1 MSAVSTGVVTVLHL
15 EDEARDARLIERQL
29 SIDGIDCEVVRVDDE
44 AGFRAAVSRGGFD
57 IILADHSLPDF
68 TGLEALRIAREAC
81 PGIPF
86 ICVSG
91 SLGEELAI
99 DALKSGATDYVLK
112 HRLSRLGPAV
122 RRALQESAE
131 RDKRRRAESEV
142 AALENQLRHS
152 QKLEAVGQLAGGI
165 AHDFNNLLTVINGYC
180 ERLLVMAPDGD
191 PMTADLDLI
200 HKAGQRAASLT
211 RQLLAFS
218 RRQVLQPKLIELNSI
233 VIDIERILRRVIG
246 EQVTVVTRLDS
257 SLGVTQADPGQIEQV
272 IMNLAI
278 NARDA
283 MPDGGVLTVETA
295 NVTIDGSGPPRFP
308 LRPGRYVMLAVRDTG
323 VGMDAVTASRIFEP
337 FFTTKEAG
345 KGTGLGLSTVYGIL
359 MQSGGDVA
367 VESTPGAGTTM
378 RVFLPMVD
386 GVPVAPAAP
395 PPGPMPRGSET
406 LLLVEDED
414 FVRELVREF
423 LQASGYTV
431 IEASSA
437 EDAIAIIEN
446 EDTPPIDLLVTDVVL
461 PGLNG
466 ARLAEQLKS
475 RMPRLEALYISG
487 YPGDSMFRGE
497 SFDPG
502 TSFLA
507 KPFTRHVLT
516 RKVREILNAR
526 PPAAARVL
534 VADPDEPIRRLLVGI
549 LSAAGYEVIDRA
561 TLAVSGLQRRL
572 DLALIDAS
580 LAGHHDA
587 VERVRSA
594 HPGVKVVLMSAAFSD
609 SLLRKAGGPGVHAT
623 LQKPLD
629 EAGVLA
635 AVAQALNRPS

>member
-1 MSAVSTGVVTVLHL
+1 MNAVTTDVVTVLHL

-29 SIDGIDCEVVRVDDE
+29 AADGIACEVVRVDCE
-44 AGFRAAVSRGGFD
+44 ASFRAAVARGGFD

-68 TGLEALRIAREAC
+68 DGIDALRIARESC
-81 PGIPF
+81 PSVPF

-142 AALENQLRHS
+142 AVLENQLRHS
-152 QKLEAVGQLAGGI
+152 QKMEAVGQLAGGI

-180 ERLLVMAPDGD
+180 ERLLVMSADGD
-191 PMTADLDLI
+191 PMAADLDLI
-200 HKAGQRAASLT
+200 HKAGQRAAQLT

-218 RRQVLQPKLIELNSI
+218 RRQVLQPKLIELNGI

-246 EQVTVVTRLDS
+246 EQVTVVTKLDS
-257 SLGVTQADPGQIEQV
+257 ALGVTQADPGQIEQV

-283 MPDGGVLTVETA
+283 MPNGGVLTIETA
-295 NVTIDGSGPPRFP
+295 NITIDGVATPRYP
-308 LRPGRYVMLAVRDTG
+308 LRAGRYAMLAVRDTG
-323 VGMDAVTASRIFEP
+323 IGMDAATAARIFEP

-378 RVFLPMVD
+378 RVFLPIVD
-386 GVPVAPAAP
+386 GVPASPVAPRP
-395 PPGPMPRGSET
+395 EPLPRGNET
-406 LLLVEDED
+406 LLVVEDED

-423 LQASGYTV
+423 LHTSGYTV
-431 IEASSA
+431 IEANSA
-437 EDAIAIIEN
+437 EDAMRIIEN
-446 EDTPPIDLLVTDVVL
+446 EDTPPIDLLITDVVL

-466 ARLAEQLKS
+466 ARLAEQLKA
-475 RMPRLEALYISG
+475 RMPRLETIYMSG

-497 SFDPG
+497 VFDPG
-502 TSFLA
+502 QSFLA

-526 PPAAARVL
+526 PPVAARVL
-534 VADPDEPIRRLLVGI
+534 VADPDEPIRRLLVHI
-549 LSAAGYEVIDRA
+549 LSAAGYDVIERA
-561 TLAVSGLQRRL
+561 TMAASGLQRRL
-572 DLALIDAS
+572 DLALVDAS
-580 LAGHHDA
+580 LAGQPEA
-587 VERVRSA
+587 LERVRAA
-594 HPGVKVVLMSAAFSD
+594 HPGVKIVLMSAAFSG
-609 SLLRKAGGPGVHAT
+609 SLLRNAGGPGVHAT

-629 EAGVLA
+629 ESGVLA
-635 AVAQALNRPS
+635 AVAQALNRA

>member
-1 MSAVSTGVVTVLHL
+1 MNAVTTDVVTVLHL

-29 SIDGIDCEVVRVDDE
+29 AADGIACEVVRVDCE
-44 AGFRAAVSRGGFD
+44 ASFRAAVARGGFD

-68 TGLEALRIAREAC
+68 DGIDALRIARESC
-81 PGIPF
+81 PSVPF

-142 AALENQLRHS
+142 AVLENQLRHS
-152 QKLEAVGQLAGGI
+152 QKMEAVGQLAGGI

-180 ERLLVMAPDGD
+180 ERLLVMSADGD
-191 PMTADLDLI
+191 PMAADLDLI
-200 HKAGQRAASLT
+200 HKAGQRAAQLT

-218 RRQVLQPKLIELNSI
+218 RRQVLQPKLIELNGI

-246 EQVTVVTRLDS
+246 EQVTVVTKLDS
-257 SLGVTQADPGQIEQV
+257 ALGVTQADPGQIEQV

-283 MPDGGVLTVETA
+283 MPNGGVLTIETA
-295 NVTIDGSGPPRFP
+295 NITIDGVATPRYP
-308 LRPGRYVMLAVRDTG
+308 LRAGRYAMLAVRDTG
-323 VGMDAVTASRIFEP
+323 IGMDAATAARIFEP

-378 RVFLPMVD
+378 RVFLPIVD
-386 GVPVAPAAP
+386 GVPASPVAPRP
-395 PPGPMPRGSET
+395 EPLPRGNET
-406 LLLVEDED
+406 LLVVEDED

-423 LQASGYTV
+423 LHTSGYTV
-431 IEASSA
+431 IEANSA
-437 EDAIAIIEN
+437 EDAIRLIEN

-466 ARLAEQLKS
+466 ARLAEHLKA
-475 RMPRLEALYISG
+475 RMPRIEALYMSG

-497 SFDPG
+497 VFDPG
-502 TSFLA
+502 QSFLA

-516 RKVREILNAR
+516 GKVREILNAR
-526 PPAAARVL
+526 PPVAARVL
-534 VADPDEPIRRLLVGI
+534 VADPDQPIRRLLVGI
-549 LSAAGYEVIDRA
+549 LSAAGYDVIERA
-561 TLAVSGLQRRL
+561 SIAASGLQRRL

-580 LAGHHDA
+580 LAGQPDA
-587 VERVRSA
+587 VERIRAA
-594 HPGVKVVLMSAAFSD
+594 HPGVKIVLMSAAFSD
-609 SLLRKAGGPGVHAT
+609 SLLRHAGGPGVHAT

-629 EAGVLA
+629 ESGVLA
-635 AVAQALNRPS
+635 AVAQALSRA

>member
-1 MSAVSTGVVTVLHL
+1 MSAVAAGVVTVLHL
-15 EDEARDARLIERQL
+15 EDEPRDARLIERQL
-29 SIDGIDCEVVRVDDE
+29 SADGIDCEIVRVDDE
-44 AGFRAAVSRGGFD
+44 AGFRAAVNRGGFD

-68 TGLEALRIAREAC
+68 DGIEALRIAREVC
-81 PGIPF
+81 PAVPF

-122 RRALQESAE
+122 RRAVQESAE

-152 QKLEAVGQLAGGI
+152 QKMEAVGQLAGGI

-180 ERLLVMAPDGD
+180 ERLLVMADDGD

-200 HKAGQRAASLT
+200 HKAGQRAAALT

-218 RRQVLQPKLIELNSI
+218 RRQVLQPKLIELNGI

-246 EQVTVVTRLDS
+246 EQVTVVTRLDAA
-257 SLGVTQADPGQIEQV
+257 LGVTQADPGQIEQV

-283 MPDGGVLTVETA
+283 MPEGGTLTIETS
-295 NVTIDGSGPPRFP
+295 NITIDGGSPRYP
-308 LRPGRYVMLAVRDTG
+308 LRAGRYVMLAVRDTG

-386 GVPVAPAAP
+386 GVPITPVTSQ
-395 PPGPMPRGSET
+395 PGPLPRGNET

-423 LQASGYTV
+423 LLTSGYTV

-437 EDAIAIIEN
+437 EDAMRIIED

-466 ARLAEQLKS
+466 ARLAEHLKA
-475 RMPRLEALYISG
+475 RMPRLETLYMSG

-497 SFDPG
+497 VFDPG
-502 TSFLA
+502 QSFLA

-526 PPAAARVL
+526 PPVAARVL
-534 VADPDEPIRRLLVGI
+534 VADPDEAIRRLLVGI
-549 LSAAGYEVIDRA
+549 LSTAGYDVIERA
-561 TLAVSGLQRRL
+561 TVAASGLQRRV

-580 LAGHHDA
+580 LAGQPDA
-587 VERVRSA
+587 FDRVRAA
-594 HPGVKVVLMSAAFSD
+594 HPGVKIVLMSAAFSG
-609 SLLRKAGGPGVHAT
+609 SLLRNAGGPGVHAT

-629 EAGVLA
+629 ESGVLA
-635 AVAQALNRPS
+635 AVAQALNRAL